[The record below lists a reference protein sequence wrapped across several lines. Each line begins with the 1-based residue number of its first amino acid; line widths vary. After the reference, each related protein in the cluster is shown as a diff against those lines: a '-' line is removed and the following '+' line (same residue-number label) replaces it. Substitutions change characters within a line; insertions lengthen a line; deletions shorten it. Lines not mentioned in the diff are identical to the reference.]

1 MILQPKWKIERR
13 SHNVCDIKMSY
24 NDYICSDFLI
34 ITLSL
39 VWGRGELPGGLGD
52 SGQERKL
59 FVCLVKMQWASDADQ
74 C

>member
-1 MILQPKWKIERR
+1 
-13 SHNVCDIKMSY
+13 MSD

-52 SGQERKL
+52 SGQERK
-59 FVCLVKMQWASDADQ
+59 FCVCLDKMQWADVADQ
-74 C
+74 W